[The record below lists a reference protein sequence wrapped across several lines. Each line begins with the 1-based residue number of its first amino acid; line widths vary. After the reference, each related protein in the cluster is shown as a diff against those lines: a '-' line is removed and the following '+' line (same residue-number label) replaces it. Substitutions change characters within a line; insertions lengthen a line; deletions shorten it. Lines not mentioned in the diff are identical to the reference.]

1 MNDLYPYL
9 VVLIAAV
16 VTIVIRFLPFIV
28 FHGRQTPPVIMY
40 LGRVLPAA
48 IMGMLVVYCLRNT
61 EIAGETHGLPESI
74 SCIIVILLHKW
85 KRNTLLSIIVGTA
98 AYMILIRLM

>member
-1 MNDLYPYL
+1 MNELYPYL
-9 VVLIAAV
+9 VVLIAAL
-16 VTIVIRFLPFIV
+16 VTIAIRFLPFAF
-28 FHGRQTPPVIMY
+28 FHGRQTPSIIMY
-40 LGRVLPAA
+40 FGKVLPAA

-61 EIAGETHGLPESI
+61 EIAEGSHGLPESI

-85 KRNTLLSIIVGTA
+85 KRNTLFSIIAGTV